1 MQYYIYNGKYYT
13 EDTPNLTPNNRGLRY
28 GDGLFETLKVE
39 KDNLLFA
46 TEHFDRLWK
55 GLHLLQFDLPNLFT
69 KQKLQNEIMALIKKN
84 KHQLFA
90 RVRLMVFKGDGGL
103 YDAVNNNSNY
113 TIQTWAL
120 PSDKGLININ
130 GLVIGIY
137 NEAKKSC
144 DIFSSVKHNNFL
156 PYTMAAL
163 FAKKNKWNDALVL
176 NQFGNI
182 CDSTIAN
189 VFICKGDKIFTPPL
203 TQGCIEGI
211 TRNRIIKTLN
221 ENGFNIQEKPL
232 TPNNILQADEVFLTN
247 AITPIKWVKQIEDK
261 TYSNKMV
268 QKIYKLIL

>member
-1 MQYYIYNGKYYT
+1 M
-13 EDTPNLTPNNRGLRY
+13 
-28 GDGLFETLKVE
+28 
-39 KDNLLFA
+39 
-46 TEHFDRLWK
+46 
-55 GLHLLQFDLPNLFT
+55 
-69 KQKLQNEIMALIKKN
+69 
-84 KHQLFA
+84 
-90 RVRLMVFKGDGGL
+90 
-103 YDAVNNNSNY
+103 
-113 TIQTWAL
+113 
-120 PSDKGLININ
+120 
-130 GLVIGIY
+130 
-137 NEAKKSC
+137 
-144 DIFSSVKHNNFL
+144 
-156 PYTMAAL
+156 
-163 FAKKNKWNDALVL
+163 VL

>member
-1 MQYYIYNGKYYT
+1 MQYYTYNGKYYT
-13 EDTPNLTPNNRGLRY
+13 EDIPTLTPNNRGLRY

-39 KDNLLFA
+39 KDILLFA
-46 TEHFDRLWK
+46 TEHFNRLWK
-55 GLHLLQFDLPNLFT
+55 GLQLLQFDLPNLFT
-69 KQKLQNEIMALIKKN
+69 KQKLQNEIIALVKKN
-84 KHQLFA
+84 KHQPVA

-103 YDAVNNNSNY
+103 YDGVNNNPNY

-120 PSDKGLININ
+120 PPDKALINEN

-137 NEAKKSC
+137 TEAKKSC
-144 DIFSSVKHNNFL
+144 DTFSTIKHNNFL

-203 TQGCIEGI
+203 TEGCIEGI
-211 TRNRIIKTLN
+211 TRNRIIKILH
-221 ENGFNIQEKPL
+221 EKGFNMQEKPL
-232 TPNNILQADEVFLTN
+232 TPNDILEADEVYLTN
-247 AITPIKWVKQIEDK
+247 AITPIKWVRQIEDK
-261 TYSNKMV
+261 IYGHTII
-268 QKIYKLIL
+268 QKIYNLIT